1 MQVMFPQA
9 FSEVNYRATVLIKGA
24 VLMPCFVITG
34 LALGRVLL
42 IWVNKKVKLSL
53 KFKSWCTDMKVFH
66 VRLVKGGLYLCTP
79 S

>member
-9 FSEVNYRATVLIKGA
+9 FSEVNNRATVLIKGA
-24 VLMPCFVITG
+24 VLMSCFVITG

-42 IWVNKKVKLSL
+42 IWVNKKVKLNI
-53 KFKSWCTDMKVFH
+53 KFKSWCTNMKVFH

>member
-24 VLMPCFVITG
+24 VLMSCFVITG

-42 IWVNKKVKLSL
+42 IWVNKKVKLKL
-53 KFKSWCTDMKVFH
+53 EFKS
-66 VRLVKGGLYLCTP
+66 
-79 S
+79 